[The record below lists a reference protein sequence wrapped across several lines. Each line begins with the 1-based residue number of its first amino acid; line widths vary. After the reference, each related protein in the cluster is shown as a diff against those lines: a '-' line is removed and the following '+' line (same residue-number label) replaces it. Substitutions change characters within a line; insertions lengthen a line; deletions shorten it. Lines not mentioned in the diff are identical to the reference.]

1 MNDTDRSRFPTYSAA
16 GRIRRGVVGL
26 ALACTAPYAVSDVL
40 YQEHF
45 TGGSA
50 GFSSEGRVTVNNGYA
65 RLHGSFSATSSITSE
80 VIRTKG
86 ASGLSLTYSRETSG
100 LDAGESLIA
109 EVSVDGGAFTVLE
122 SSRDA
127 SGSTTLSL
135 PPAENELRLRF
146 SLDANTYFD
155 RAELRSIVLNGEV
168 GKGNDDCGGVPCEEP
183 PTGERTTIV
192 PDSSWDCGM
201 PDGIPDPSSGEL
213 LFTALLPTGSVKDLG
228 QTPYGQR
235 SVVTVNGGRLNDTS
249 SELNGSIQSGALD
262 FNLALPSGAV
272 EHESRY
278 TIRTAGGTQVYMRN
292 CGVAD
297 GDRVRFVADFEAPNN
312 SPLSWLHQG
321 TYVGVREQTDAG
333 VRLSLYQNPKPGGN
347 DQVVTTPSDNGLRQ
361 QSWDC
366 PALPAGADS
375 GNQILQARV
384 GIGGFQSIG
393 DSKYGSRR
401 IIPITGDSFSGDF
414 AGEVNPGG
422 ADYQLTVDGD
432 LSLEARYTLQTSD
445 GETIVVRNCGDY
457 GNSSL
462 TLPLFEA
469 STSGKYAWLNDS
481 EFVGTITPGLSS
493 VTITVFDRQ

>member
-1 MNDTDRSRFPTYSAA
+1 MNDMDRSRLAALSPA
-16 GRIRRGVVGL
+16 GRIRQGVAGL
-26 ALACTAPYAVSDVL
+26 ALVCAAPYAVSDVL
-40 YQEHF
+40 YEENFSGDDKGF
-45 TGGSA
+45 TTD
-50 GFSSEGRVTVNNGYA
+50 GRVTLNNGYA
-65 RLHGSFSATSSITSE
+65 RLHGSFAATSAITSG
-80 VIRTKG
+80 VIRTQG
-86 ASGLSLTYSRETSG
+86 ASNLSLTYTRETFG
-100 LDAGESLIA
+100 LDVGESLNV
-109 EVSVDGGAFTVLE
+109 EVSVDGSAFTVVE
-122 SSRDA
+122 SSRTA
-127 SGSTTLSL
+127 SGNTTLSL
-135 PPAENELRLRF
+135 PQADNELRLRF
-146 SLDANTYFD
+146 SLNANTYFD
-155 RAELRSIVLNGEV
+155 RAELRNVVLSGEV
-168 GKGNDDCGGVPCEEP
+168 DDDDDCGNIACEEP
-183 PTGERTTIV
+183 PQDRRTTIV
-192 PDSSWDCGM
+192 PDRSWDCGM
-201 PDGIPDPSSGEL
+201 PGGIPDPRSGEL

-235 SVVTVNGGRLNDTS
+235 SVVNVNGGRLNDTS
-249 SELNGSIQSGALD
+249 SDLNGSIQSGALD

-278 TIRTAGGTQVYMRN
+278 TIRTADGTQIYMRN

-297 GDRVRFVADFEAPNN
+297 GDSIRFVADFEAPNN
-312 SPLSWLHQG
+312 SAVSWLHDG
-321 TYVGVREQTDAG
+321 IYVGVREQTEEG
-333 VRLSLYQNPKPGGN
+333 VRLSVYQNPQPGSN

-375 GNQILQARV
+375 GNQVLQARV

-401 IIPITGDSFSGDF
+401 IIPITGGSFSGDF

-462 TLPLFEA
+462 TLPLFET
-469 STSGKYAWLNDS
+469 STSGRYAWLNDR